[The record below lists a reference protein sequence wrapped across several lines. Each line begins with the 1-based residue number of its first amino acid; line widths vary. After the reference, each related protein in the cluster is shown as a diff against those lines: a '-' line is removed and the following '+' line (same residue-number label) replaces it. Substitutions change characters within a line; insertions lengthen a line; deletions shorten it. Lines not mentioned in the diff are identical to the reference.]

1 MNKEIK
7 NILKTFRPLIFGV
20 LVMAIVIAILNLFTD
35 LKYQVFNDII
45 FRKTAETGG
54 KTSWEL
60 TIFWMSLLL
69 GVFSIVIFSFLKK
82 NELNKK
88 FKENLKLDLVGYGI
102 FIIPISL
109 FLILTQTI
117 NFFYFIM
124 ALIYFLL
131 CLFIEEKE
139 KRYKNLMLLNLI
151 YFSTLSV
158 KALTDK
164 LIKKV
169 EIIPHDS
176 IYLITLL
183 LFAIIFYYLKKNN
196 FKNLDKLIL
205 YFQFPLPLMLLTY
218 FTNKYDYNNELIKI
232 AFSRRYKAVIIF
244 FMLCFIIINLI
255 EYKNKIKNL
264 KKTTPLITLST
275 VILIFIIRFYIEPK
289 FVHDGDFWHLG
300 EESIIWHQIFEK
312 KLILFDEYIGTTGLF
327 SIILGFI
334 QYFLFSGSS
343 LAFFPSLAI
352 TNIIWMSVIG
362 TAIYF
367 FIKTDFVLFIA
378 LFLVLPQYNRAHM
391 LMFALFV
398 LSNSELI
405 KQRIQWIQ
413 MYVLLSILSVFY
425 YPINGV
431 AVVLGGAIFALI
443 QIYFAIEEKDYLKIF
458 KSKLFWFLNIIL
470 ILPVIFSLKNSLKL
484 IKIILWLA
492 SSSVIADGRVGKFM
506 AENWFMKYIVN
517 QNLKDNIWNIFVL
530 LLIAFPI
537 LISVYFLC
545 IYLLKKGNILK
556 KIKKPEFFILTFS
569 PIAVS
574 VNCTYSVMRIN
585 RDVDFYRNG
594 PIIIIFMTIII
605 LFLYKYGNRYFSH
618 NTKIIFISICILI
631 GNISAEQMTKFDVTS
646 FGEEYKNIKKSY
658 KVDNNF
664 EYVNGEKFDIPKLG
678 VGFLEKNSLEKL
690 IIHKEILNRVVY
702 KDERVW
708 FMSDR
713 EMQKIFDL
721 KSPTRMDSPILTTS
735 LKATKANLDSIKE
748 LPVLITDLNAGKYYT
763 YRWVIDNKYAI
774 IDYKGTQFWIRSDR
788 YKEIFGDIEK
798 AEQYLIEDFPKQNLN
813 YIAFSLGNSIKSLK
827 KIMKNSIKYELG
839 SLQIEGEG
847 IEFLT
852 QKKIK
857 IKDISNSY
865 IDIVLPET
873 INGNKYDFLYLELLA
888 DYQVDRNQQIEILW
902 ETDKYPMKENR
913 AVIFEDKNGKLLIP
927 MGSHPAWLYSD
938 VTKIRLKFINM
949 KIDTTIDISKIELMQ
964 LDRERKGD

>member
-1 MNKEIK
+1 MKKEIK
-7 NILKTFRPLIFGV
+7 NILKTFNPLIFGI
-20 LVMAIVIAILNLFTD
+20 LVMAIAIAILNLFTD

-69 GVFSIVIFSFLKK
+69 GVFSIVIFSFIKK

-88 FKENLKLDLVGYGI
+88 FKENFKLDLVGYGI

-183 LFAIIFYYLKKNN
+183 LFIVIFYYLKKNN

-244 FMLCFIIINLI
+244 FMVCFIIINLI
-255 EYKNKIKNL
+255 EYRNKIKNL
-264 KKTTPLITLST
+264 KKATPLITLST

-327 SIILGFI
+327 SMILGFI

-367 FIKTDFVLFIA
+367 FIKTDFILFIA

-492 SSSVIADGRVGKFM
+492 SSSVIADGRVGKFI

-618 NTKIIFISICILI
+618 NTKIIFISICILV

-735 LKATKANLDSIKE
+735 LKATKANLESIKE
-748 LPVLITDLNAGKYYT
+748 MPVLITDLNAGKYYT

-873 INGNKYDFLYLELLA
+873 INGNKYDFLYLELSA

-913 AVIFEDKNGKLLIP
+913 AVILEDKNGKLLIP

-949 KIDTTIDISKIELMQ
+949 KIDTTIDILKIELMQ
-964 LDRERKGD
+964 IDRERKGD

>member
-1 MNKEIK
+1 MKKEIK
-7 NILKTFRPLIFGV
+7 NILKTFHPLIFGV
-20 LVMAIVIAILNLFTD
+20 LVMAISIEVLSLFTD
-35 LKYQVFNDII
+35 LKYQVFDDMIL
-45 FRKTAETGG
+45 KGTAETGA

-60 TIFWMSLLL
+60 TVFWVSLLL
-69 GVFSIVIFSFLKK
+69 GIFSIVIFSFIKK
-82 NELNKK
+82 KELNKK
-88 FKENLKLDLVGYGI
+88 FKENFKLDLVGYGI

-139 KRYKNLMLLNLI
+139 KRYKNLILLNLI

-169 EIIPHDS
+169 EIIPYDS

-183 LFAIIFYYLKKNN
+183 LFVIIFYYLRKNR

-244 FMLCFIIINLI
+244 FMVCFIIINLI
-255 EYKNKIKNL
+255 EYRNKIKNL
-264 KKTTPLITLST
+264 KKTRSLITLST
-275 VILIFIIRFYIEPK
+275 VILIFIIRFYVEPK
-289 FVHDGDFWHLG
+289 FVHYGDFWHWG

-312 KLILFDEYIGTTGLF
+312 KLILFDEYMGTTGLF
-327 SIILGFI
+327 PMILGFI
-334 QYFLFSGSS
+334 QYLLFKGSS
-343 LAFFPSLAI
+343 FSFLPSLAI
-352 TNIIWMSVIG
+352 TNIIWMTIIG
-362 TAIYF
+362 TATYF
-367 FIKTDFVLFIA
+367 LIKTDFVLFIA
-378 LFLVLPQYNRAHM
+378 LFLVFPQYNRTHM
-391 LMFALFV
+391 LMLSLFI

-405 KQRIQWIQ
+405 KQRIQWVQ
-413 MYVLLSILSVFY
+413 MYILFSILSVFY

-431 AVVLGGAIFALI
+431 AVVLGGAIFALT
-443 QIYFAIEEKDYLKIF
+443 QIYLVIKEKEYLKIF
-458 KSKLFWFLNIIL
+458 KSKLFWFLNIAL
-470 ILPVIFSLKNSLKL
+470 ILPVIFSLKNTLKL
-484 IKIILWLA
+484 IKIVSLLA
-492 SSSVIADGRVGKFM
+492 SSSKLADGRVGKFI
-506 AENWFMKYIVN
+506 AEDWFMKYIIN
-517 QNLKDNIWNIFVL
+517 QNLKDSIWNIFVL

-537 LISVYFLC
+537 LISIYFLC
-545 IYLLKKGNILK
+545 IYLLKKDNILK

-569 PIAVS
+569 PIAVLI
-574 VNCTYSVMRIN
+574 NCTYSVMRIN
-585 RDVDFYRNG
+585 RNVDFYRNG
-594 PIIIIFMTIII
+594 PIIIIFMTIMII
-605 LFLYKYGNRYFSH
+605 FLYKYGNRYFSH
-618 NTKIIFISICILI
+618 NIKIIFISICMLI
-631 GNISAEQMTKFDVTS
+631 GNISVEHMIKFDMTS

-664 EYVNGEKFDIPKLG
+664 EYVNGENFDISKLG

-690 IIHKEILNRVVY
+690 IIHKEILDKIVH
-702 KDERVW
+702 KDERAW
-708 FMSDR
+708 FMYDR

-721 KSPTRMDSPILTTS
+721 KSPTRMDSPYLTTG
-735 LKATKANLDSIKE
+735 LKATQANLASIKE
-748 LPVLITDLNAGKYYT
+748 LPIFITAIDAGKYYT

-774 IDYKGTQFWIRSDR
+774 IDYKGFQFWIRSDR
-788 YKEIFGDIEK
+788 YKEIFGDMEK
-798 AEQYLIEDFPKQNLN
+798 AEEYLIENFPKQNLN
-813 YIAFSLGNSIKSLK
+813 YTAFSLGNSMKSLK
-827 KIMKNSIKYELG
+827 KLMKDSIEYDTA

-852 QKKIK
+852 QKKVK
-857 IKDISNSY
+857 IKDTNNSY
-865 IDIVLPET
+865 IDIVLPEI

-888 DYQVDRNQQIEILW
+888 DYQVNENWQIEILW

-913 AVIFEDKNGKLLIP
+913 AVILEDKNGKLLIP
-927 MGSHPAWLYSD
+927 IGLHPAWLYSD
-938 VTKIRLKFINM
+938 VTKIRLKFINI
-949 KIDTTIDISKIELMQ
+949 KADTTIDIQKIEFMQ

>member
-1 MNKEIK
+1 MKKEIK
-7 NILKTFRPLIFGV
+7 NILKTFNPLIFGI
-20 LVMAIVIAILNLFTD
+20 LVMAIAIAILNLFTD

-69 GVFSIVIFSFLKK
+69 GVFSIKK

-88 FKENLKLDLVGYGI
+88 FKENFKLDLVGYGI

-139 KRYKNLMLLNLI
+139 KRYKNLILLNLI

-183 LFAIIFYYLKKNN
+183 LFIVIFYYLKKNN

-244 FMLCFIIINLI
+244 FMVCFIIINLI
-255 EYKNKIKNL
+255 EYRNKIKNL
-264 KKTTPLITLST
+264 KKATPLITLST

-327 SIILGFI
+327 SMILGFI

-458 KSKLFWFLNIIL
+458 KYYFNI
-470 ILPVIFSLKNSLKL
+470 
-484 IKIILWLA
+484 
-492 SSSVIADGRVGKFM
+492 
-506 AENWFMKYIVN
+506 
-517 QNLKDNIWNIFVL
+517 
-530 LLIAFPI
+530 
-537 LISVYFLC
+537 
-545 IYLLKKGNILK
+545 
-556 KIKKPEFFILTFS
+556 T
-569 PIAVS
+569 
-574 VNCTYSVMRIN
+574 
-585 RDVDFYRNG
+585 
-594 PIIIIFMTIII
+594 
-605 LFLYKYGNRYFSH
+605 
-618 NTKIIFISICILI
+618 
-631 GNISAEQMTKFDVTS
+631 
-646 FGEEYKNIKKSY
+646 
-658 KVDNNF
+658 
-664 EYVNGEKFDIPKLG
+664 
-678 VGFLEKNSLEKL
+678 
-690 IIHKEILNRVVY
+690 
-702 KDERVW
+702 
-708 FMSDR
+708 
-713 EMQKIFDL
+713 
-721 KSPTRMDSPILTTS
+721 
-735 LKATKANLDSIKE
+735 
-748 LPVLITDLNAGKYYT
+748 
-763 YRWVIDNKYAI
+763 
-774 IDYKGTQFWIRSDR
+774 
-788 YKEIFGDIEK
+788 
-798 AEQYLIEDFPKQNLN
+798 
-813 YIAFSLGNSIKSLK
+813 
-827 KIMKNSIKYELG
+827 
-839 SLQIEGEG
+839 
-847 IEFLT
+847 
-852 QKKIK
+852 
-857 IKDISNSY
+857 SY
-865 IDIVLPET
+865 I
-873 INGNKYDFLYLELLA
+873 F
-888 DYQVDRNQQIEILW
+888 
-902 ETDKYPMKENR
+902 
-913 AVIFEDKNGKLLIP
+913 FE
-927 MGSHPAWLYSD
+927 
-938 VTKIRLKFINM
+938 
-949 KIDTTIDISKIELMQ
+949 E
-964 LDRERKGD
+964 